1 MVLKR
6 ASSSSSSSTEAG
18 PSAHEELH
26 RMVDLLSDDECAH
39 LLSAVSDIAAG
50 ERFWEE
56 DSGLFYNEYVKL
68 RYFRV
73 GRNTPT
79 APSIDHSAFVPM
91 FVTKT
96 YPDATQVPLPRPVPF
111 AARLDETLAQR
122 RSRRNYCD
130 TPLDLNQLSA
140 LLHFGAGVTATVPA
154 YGFECLPLRTF
165 PTHGGLQS
173 PELYLSVRAVAGL
186 AAGIYHYEP
195 RAHSLELLHDGDFGE
210 RLREFAFGEKHV
222 AQAAVVLL
230 LTGVYDRL
238 RWKYGERAYR
248 FLCMDVGF
256 VSENLCLV
264 SEGLGLGAC
273 PVSGFAQDAAEK
285 LLGVDGKRELT
296 VLMLTVGALDRPTP
310 RSE

>member
-1 MVLKR
+1 MNRV
-6 ASSSSSSSTEAG
+6 SSSWSSSTEAG

-26 RMVDLLSDDECAH
+26 RMVDLLSADECAH

-79 APSIDHSAFVPM
+79 APSVDHNAFVPM

-96 YPDATQVPLPRPVPF
+96 YQDAVRVPLPPPAPF

-122 RSRRNYCD
+122 RSRRNYRD
-130 TPLDLNQLSA
+130 TPLDLGQLSA
-140 LLHFGAGVTATVPA
+140 LLHYGAGVTATVPA
-154 YGFECLPLRTF
+154 YGFDCLPLRTF

-173 PELYLSVRAVAGL
+173 PELYLCIRAIAGL
-186 AAGIYHYEP
+186 TAGVYHYEP
-195 RAHSLELLHDGDFGE
+195 RAHNLELLRDGDFSG
-210 RLREFAFGEKHV
+210 RLRDVAFGESYVGKASV
-222 AQAAVVLL
+222 VVLL
-230 LTGVYDRL
+230 TGMYDRL

-248 FLCMDVGF
+248 FLCMDAGIVA
-256 VSENLCLV
+256 ENLCLV

-273 PVSGFAQDAAEK
+273 PVSGFAQDAVEE
-285 LLGVDGKRELT
+285 LLGVDGKRELA
-296 VLMLTVGALDRPTP
+296 VLMVAVGVPEDPTP
-310 RSE
+310 LSE